1 MSIIPTG
8 NTSLFRSFLFLL
20 FATVLAGIG
29 WQSNGQIDW
38 QKFAVYFCIVTVYAA
53 CVIFYLKSL
62 DKLKPF
68 VNYSYA
74 KFLLFM
80 SLLAVCSGLAAL
92 LLNFLN
98 TRP

>member
-1 MSIIPTG
+1 MSTIPTG
-8 NTSLFRSFLFLL
+8 NTPLFRSLLFFLFS
-20 FATVLAGIG
+20 TVLAWIG

-38 QKFAVYFCIVTVYAA
+38 QKFAVYSCMVITYSA

-74 KFLLFM
+74 KFLLFI
-80 SLLAVCSGLAAL
+80 SLLTVGSGLAAL
-92 LLNFLN
+92 LLHFL
-98 TRP
+98 